1 MTVTRRLFMK
11 DLGKLGVAMVV
22 ISACDSNAVTDPVS
36 SSSSLDVTT
45 TSTLPPSTT
54 SSLAAPP
61 TSVTAEG
68 STKWARVALGNVSAY
83 ILARGGEAVIVDT
96 GRSGSAPQIAE
107 SLTQLGLGWSDVS
120 HVVATHL
127 HGDHVGSFAAVMD
140 EAAGAIGYAG
150 TADVPAI
157 SSPRPMTGLED
168 GATVFDLRVIAT
180 PGHTPGHICVLDE
193 AAGILVAGDALNGTD
208 GSSLT
213 GPNPQFTPDMDLA
226 DASVAALAGFDY
238 SVVLVGHGEPVLD
251 GGSGLV
257 QALVT
262 G

>member
-1 MTVTRRLFMK
+1 MALTRRLFLK
-11 DLGKLGVAMVV
+11 DLGKFGVAMAV
-22 ISACDSNAVTDPVS
+22 IAACDSATVADPVT
-36 SSSSLDVTT
+36 SSSSLDLGTTTSSSPST
-45 TSTLPPSTT
+45 TSTLLAPSNSVVTE
-54 SSLAAPP
+54 SS
-61 TSVTAEG
+61 TRWS
-68 STKWARVALGNVSAY
+68 RVALGNVSAY

-208 GSSLT
+208 GSGLT

-226 DASVAALAGFDY
+226 NASVAALVGFDY